1 MKKTNIL
8 KCLSALLLIT
18 GGLTLASCGEE
29 SNVTSNPQTSSKA
42 DDGNKIKS
50 ITAVEE
56 VVTTKVGKS
65 INLKN
70 YYKVNPVS
78 GKSLSST
85 DAKVTFT
92 LSSSTVAKL
101 SASSL
106 KAIAPGECTITVTSK
121 IDETKF
127 CSFKVVVKDVY
138 FDAGF
143 SKVDT
148 RDDLEKEL
156 IADGGTIRTL
166 SKTSGEVVVKDINA
180 TKWYAETSFV
190 VNSVDETEKW
200 PKIGIFT
207 TTAGNSSIANQ
218 VYFFLNAVVGDAG
231 NSTWNDFGVCE
242 VENSENWAWNSGVTN
257 TTARHVDN
265 AYTNPDSITF
275 GTKVKMG
282 VLREGLY
289 FHVYVND
296 NYKFTI
302 RTLETLFNGE
312 DNQPI
317 SSRVGFFQFNSDVT
331 FSDYGN
337 TTADETVVN
346 EKLAALPDEKIV
358 PEWAED

>member
-18 GGLTLASCGEE
+18 GGLTLVSCGEE
-29 SNVTSNPQTSSKA
+29 SNATSNPQTSSQA

-65 INLKN
+65 LNLKN
-70 YYKVNPVS
+70 YYKINPVS
-78 GKSLSST
+78 GKSLSPADT
-85 DAKVTFT
+85 KVTFT
-92 LSSSTVAKL
+92 VSSTTVAKL
-101 SASSL
+101 MSSSL
-106 KAIAPGECTITVTSK
+106 KAVEPGECTVTVTSK
-121 IDETKF
+121 VDETKS
-127 CSFKVVVKDVY
+127 CTFKVIVKDIY

-148 RDDLEKEL
+148 RDDLDNEL
-156 IADGGTIRTL
+156 LADGGTIRTL
-166 SKTSGEVVVKDINA
+166 SKTSGEVVAKDINA
-180 TKWYAETSFV
+180 TKWYAETKFV
-190 VNSVDETEKW
+190 INSIDETEEY
-200 PKIGIFT
+200 PKMGIFT
-207 TTAGNSSIANQ
+207 TTVGNGSNGNQ
-218 VYFFLNAVVGDAG
+218 VYFFLNAVVGKEG

-242 VENSENWAWNSGVTN
+242 VENGDNWAWNKGVTN

-265 AYTNPDSITF
+265 AYTNPENITF
-275 GTKVKMG
+275 GTEVKMG
-282 VLREGLY
+282 VLRDGLD

-296 NYKFTI
+296 SYKFTI
-302 RTLETLFNGE
+302 RTLETLFN
-312 DNQPI
+312 DDNNQPVA
-317 SSRVGFFQFNSDVT
+317 SRVGFFQFNSDVT

-346 EKLAALPDEKIV
+346 EKLAALPEEKII